1 MSATSKKVAI
11 IGGGITGLA
20 AAHCLQSA
28 LNQQELSLALSWS
41 ASEDSRVQYR
51 VYEVNGEERTLLS
64 TVVGG
69 NFYYQPKL
77 NIFST
82 SHYEVVPYDSLTHQE
97 GTRSNIAASDMA
109 YRR

>member
-28 LNQQELSLALSWS
+28 
-41 ASEDSRVQYR
+41 
-51 VYEVNGEERTLLS
+51 EVNGEERTLLS

-97 GTRSNIAASDMA
+97 GTRSNIAASEFKFGFH
-109 YRR
+109 